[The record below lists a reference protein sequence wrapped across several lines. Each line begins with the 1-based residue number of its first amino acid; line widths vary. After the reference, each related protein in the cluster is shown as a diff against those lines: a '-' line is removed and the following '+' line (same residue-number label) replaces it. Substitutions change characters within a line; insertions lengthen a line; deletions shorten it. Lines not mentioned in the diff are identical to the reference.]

1 MNNIIATIRELER
14 LAPRRFD
21 NEKLARGL
29 IKRKLTSYGVDFQT
43 QPFNNHLPQFTG
55 FRLTADGETIECMP
69 TAFRSGEIEGK
80 PLISS
85 MSVSGRYY
93 EWPNINF
100 NPYSDVFSL
109 ATFYRAP
116 SLAIKRK
123 DVQRIVDAEIVEGRV
138 KMTKKPHRCENII
151 AGNTKN
157 PRNVLIA
164 HTDSVLSGALDNA
177 SGTALLLELTK
188 KGAKENMFVFSG
200 CEELSFD
207 EPIYWGRGYR
217 ILEQQF
223 RRTMAASRRV
233 IVVDMVGSSSPT
245 LITDKTIRLAA
256 FPIKDQK
263 LFERS
268 CILSVGGHEWMP
280 VYHSNSD
287 KTDLIKERYLDE
299 TMAFARQLMIG

>member
-1 MNNIIATIRELER
+1 MNSVMTTIRELER

-21 NEKLARGL
+21 SEKLAREL
-29 IKRKLTSYGVDFQT
+29 VKRKLTEHGVDFQT
-43 QPFNNHLPQFTG
+43 QPFNNHLPHFTRFG
-55 FRLTADGETIECMP
+55 LEADGEAIECMP

-93 EWPNINF
+93 EWQNINF

-116 SLAIKRK
+116 SLTIKRK
-123 DVQRIVDAEIVEGRV
+123 DVQRIVDAEVVEGKVRV
-138 KMTKKPHRCENII
+138 TKKPHRCENII
-151 AGNTKN
+151 AGNARN

-177 SGTALLLELTK
+177 SGTALLLELAK
-188 KGAKENMFVFSG
+188 NNAKENMFVFSG

-217 ILEQQF
+217 MLEQQF
-223 RRTMAASRRV
+223 KRTMVAARKV

-280 VYHSNSD
+280 VYHSASD
-287 KTDLIKERYLDE
+287 KTNLIKQRYINE
-299 TMAFARQLMIG
+299 TLAFARRLMTK